1 MLFGEIDAKC
11 LKKVYNREKE
21 LFMATNNTKIF
32 LVLNSGSSSEKFSLY
47 EGEDEVCSLYF
58 EGVEC
63 DGKKKYICTVS
74 KEDGT
79 EYEVDKKWDSLND
92 AFREAKA
99 ILEKEGYINEA
110 HPLDGILVRTPAAG
124 TYFSKHH
131 IVDEGT
137 FAELEK
143 AKVTY
148 PLHVPGA
155 MRGVKNAL
163 EAFPGVPVMTMSDSE
178 YLTRES
184 RKDAA
189 YALPR
194 EVIEE
199 FDLGR
204 WGAHGSSYGYVM
216 GRIRELGLLEKR
228 TIVCHLGSGCS
239 ATGFIDGEPAYTSM
253 GETPL
258 EGLMSSTRTGS
269 IDPTVGAL
277 LGEKLGA
284 AEAIKV
290 MNKESG
296 LVALAGS
303 NDMREII
310 AGAEEG
316 REDAVMAY
324 NMFIDGVA
332 GKIGEFAAKMGGVDA
347 IVFTATIGER
357 SIPVRTAVM
366 SHLEFMGFKIRNDA
380 TMDKGAGYTNVAEE
394 GSKPIYIIPTNEA
407 AYMIK
412 RASELIDNKE

>member
-1 MLFGEIDAKC
+1 
-11 LKKVYNREKE
+11 
-21 LFMATNNTKIF
+21 MATNITKIF

-58 EGVEC
+58 EGVEI
-63 DGKKKYICTVS
+63 DGKKKFICTVS

-79 EYEVDKKWDSLND
+79 EYEVDKKWDSLD
-92 AFREAKA
+92 TAFVEAKA
-99 ILEKEGYINEA
+99 IFEKEGYINEA

-124 TYFSKHH
+124 TYFSQHH
-131 IVDEGT
+131 IVDDET

-143 AKVTY
+143 AKLTY

-155 MRGVKNAL
+155 MRGVKNAIA
-163 EAFPGVPVMTMSDSE
+163 AFPGVPVMTMSDSE

-184 RKDAA
+184 RKDAD

-194 EVIEE
+194 EIVEE

-216 GRIRELGLLEKR
+216 GRIKELGLLEKKM
-228 TIVCHLGSGCS
+228 IVCHLGSGCS
-239 ATGFIDGEPAYTSM
+239 VTGFIDGEPAYTSM

-290 MNKESG
+290 LNKESG

-316 REDAVMAY
+316 REDAAKAFD
-324 NMFIDGVA
+324 MFVDGVA
-332 GKIGEFAAKMGGVDA
+332 GKIGEFAAKMSGVDA

-357 SIPVRTAVM
+357 SLPVRNAVM
-366 SHLEFMGFKIRNDA
+366 RHLEFMGFKIKA
-380 TMDKGAGYTNVAEE
+380 EAAMDKKAGYTNIAEE
-394 GSKPIYIIPTNEA
+394 GSKPVYIIATNEA

-412 RASELIDNKE
+412 KASELIDGVEK

>member
-1 MLFGEIDAKC
+1 MS
-11 LKKVYNREKE
+11 
-21 LFMATNNTKIF
+21 TNITKTF

-47 EGEDEVCSLYF
+47 EGQDEVCSLYF
-58 EGVEC
+58 EGVEVE
-63 DGKKKYICTVS
+63 GKKKFICTVS
-74 KEDGT
+74 KADGT
-79 EYEVDKKWDSLND
+79 EYEVDKKWDSLD
-92 AFREAKA
+92 TAFNEAKG
-99 ILEKEGYINEA
+99 IFEKEGFINEA

-131 IVDEGT
+131 IVDDET
-137 FAELEK
+137 FVELEK
-143 AKVTY
+143 AKLTY

-155 MRGVKNAL
+155 IRGVKNAI
-163 EAFPGVPVMTMSDSE
+163 AIFPGVPVMTMSDSE
-178 YLTRES
+178 ALTRDS
-184 RKDAA
+184 RKDAL
-189 YALPR
+189 YALPKD
-194 EVIEE
+194 VIKE

-216 GRIRELGLLEKR
+216 GRVKELGILEKKM
-228 TIVCHLGSGCS
+228 IICHLGSGCS
-239 ATGFIDGEPAYTSM
+239 VTGFIDGEPAYTSM

-290 MNKESG
+290 MNKTSG

-303 NDMREII
+303 SDMREII

-316 REDAVMAY
+316 SEDAVNAY

-332 GKIGEFAAKMGGVDA
+332 GKIGEFAAKMGGIDA

-357 SIPVRTAVM
+357 SIPVRTSIM
-366 SHLEFMGFKIRNDA
+366 SHLEFMGFKIKADA

-394 GSKPIYIIPTNEA
+394 ESKPIYVIPTNEA

-412 RASELIDNKE
+412 KAGELLDASK